1 MAKKN
6 KKQMK
11 NKIENKKLSAIG
23 SRVGF
28 SAAVDAVEAVD
39 EEALTLKGVCICK
52 MGEALGHEVWLDE
65 EFINGVYEQGKDT
78 NKGLICHFGHSCPNG
93 ERIKDYMG
101 FFENFEIKDS
111 TDHEGNPCKAVFADI
126 TFSETA
132 AAIGDNVKWVL
143 GLAKERPDALAL
155 SIVFAVGDYKIK
167 TVDGDLTWEAYMD
180 ANGMNSYWNEFMAA
194 STDGKV
200 YVVLGKLYGADFV
213 AEGAATDGLFQKGN
227 SEMKPEDEK
236 KETVD
241 EVDEVTEAAEE
252 NKDGAPAEDETA
264 AEDVETKEDE
274 KPASDD
280 EAVEASDDEEVKPAE
295 DETAA
300 EPEKEEDA
308 PAAEEEAPAEEKEDE
323 ASDDDGDEEKKKEE
337 KPAEDVEA
345 AAEELSAAEQM
356 KKRLAGFQSMHD
368 KKMREMNLKLEKMT
382 EDLAKAKADATS
394 FQHQFEEMQKEFM
407 ECHEQLEASKTRFA
421 KLTGSA
427 LTIGEAKIEHETM
440 RSFLGKHN
448 NSLSEAVKADP
459 ETYKRICGEMG
470 IPPYA
475 LMNK

>member
-101 FFENFEIKDS
+101 FFENFEIKDA

-180 ANGMNSYWNEFMAA
+180 AHGMNSYWNEFMAA

-252 NKDGAPAEDETA
+252 NKDGAPAEEETA

-280 EAVEASDDEEVKPAE
+280 EAVEAPDDEEVKSAE

-300 EPEKEEDA
+300 ESEK
-308 PAAEEEAPAEEKEDE
+308 EEEAPAAE
-323 ASDDDGDEEKKKEE
+323 EE

-345 AAEELSAAEQM
+345 PAEELSAAEQM

-394 FQHQFEEMQKEFM
+394 FQHQFEEMQKEFV

>member
-39 EEALTLKGVCICK
+39 EEALTVKGVCICK
-52 MGEALGHEVWLDE
+52 MGEALGHDVWLDE
-65 EFINGVYEQGKDT
+65 AFITAVCEQGAAAE
-78 NKGLICHFGHSCPNG
+78 NGLLCHFGHDYPNG
-93 ERIKDYMG
+93 SRIKDYMG
-101 FFENFEIKDS
+101 VFTNFVIKDS
-111 TDHEGNPCKAVFADI
+111 VDHEGNPCKAVFADI

-132 AAIGDNVKWVL
+132 AANGDNVKWVL
-143 GLAKERPDALAL
+143 GLAKERPDALGL
-155 SIVFAVGDYKIK
+155 SIVFAVGDYKVK

-180 ANGMNSYWNEFMAA
+180 AHGMNSYWNEFMAA

-252 NKDGAPAEDETA
+252 NKDGAPAEEETA
-264 AEDVETKEDE
+264 AEDVETVEEE
-274 KPASDD
+274 KPASED
-280 EAVEASDDEEVKPAE
+280 EAV
-295 DETAA
+295 
-300 EPEKEEDA
+300 
-308 PAAEEEAPAEEKEDE
+308 E

-337 KPAEDVEA
+337 KPADEA
-345 AAEELSAAEQM
+345 PAEELSAAEQM

-382 EDLAKAKADATS
+382 DDLAKAKADATS
-394 FQHQFEEMQKEFM
+394 FQRQFEEMQKEFM
-407 ECHEQLEASKTRFA
+407 ECHEQLEASQKRFA
-421 KLTGSA
+421 RLTGSA
-427 LTIGEAKIEHETM
+427 LTIGETKIEHETM
-440 RSFLGKHN
+440 RSFLAKHN
-448 NSLSEAVKADP
+448 NSLSDAVKADP

-475 LMNK
+475 LLNK

>member
-180 ANGMNSYWNEFMAA
+180 AHGMNSYWNEFMAA

-252 NKDGAPAEDETA
+252 NKDGAPAEEETA

-300 EPEKEEDA
+300 EPEKEEEA
-308 PAAEEEAPAEEKEDE
+308 PAAEEEKPAEEKEDE

-345 AAEELSAAEQM
+345 PAEELSAAEQM

-394 FQHQFEEMQKEFM
+394 FQRQFEEMQKEFV

>member
-180 ANGMNSYWNEFMAA
+180 AHGMNSYWNEFMAA

-252 NKDGAPAEDETA
+252 NKDGAPAEEETA

-300 EPEKEEDA
+300 EPEKEEEA
-308 PAAEEEAPAEEKEDE
+308 PAAEEEKPADEKEDE
-323 ASDDDGDEEKKKEE
+323 ASDDDGDEEKKEE

-345 AAEELSAAEQM
+345 PAEELSAAEQM

-394 FQHQFEEMQKEFM
+394 FQRQFEEMQKEFV

>member
-1 MAKKN
+1 MAKKH

-11 NKIENKKLSAIG
+11 NKITGNKMLSSIG
-23 SRVGF
+23 ARVDF
-28 SAAVDAVEAVD
+28 AAAVDGVEAVD
-39 EEALTLKGVCICK
+39 EAALTLKGVCICK
-52 MGEALGHEVWLDE
+52 MGEALGHDVWLDE
-65 EFINGVYEQGKDT
+65 AFINSVFEQGRDAK
-78 NKGLICHFGHSCPNG
+78 NGLICHFGHACPNG

-101 FFENFEIKDS
+101 FFTNFEIRDS
-111 TDHEGNPCKAVFADI
+111 IDHEGNPCKAVFADI

-132 AAIGDNVKWVL
+132 AAMGDNVKWVL

-155 SIVFAVGDYKIK
+155 SIVFSVGDYKIK
-167 TVDGDLTWEAYMD
+167 TVDGDLTWEAYVD
-180 ANGMNSYWNEFMAA
+180 AHEMNSYWNEFMAA

-200 YVVLGKLYGADFV
+200 YVVLLKLYGADFV

-252 NKDGAPAEDETA
+252 NKDGAPAEETA
-264 AEDVETKEDE
+264 AEEPVKEEE
-274 KPASDD
+274 KPAD
-280 EAVEASDDEEVKPAE
+280 EVPAE
-295 DETAA
+295 
-300 EPEKEEDA
+300 EPVK
-308 PAAEEEAPAEEKEDE
+308 EEEAPAEETAAEEPVKE
-323 ASDDDGDEEKKKEE
+323 EEKPADEVPAEEPVKEEEAPAEDAEDDEKKEE
-337 KPAEDVEA
+337 KPADEA
-345 AAEELSAAEQM
+345 KAPAEELSVADQM

-394 FQHQFEEMQKEFM
+394 FQRQFEEMRKEFM

-427 LTIGEAKIEHETM
+427 LTIGEAKVEHETM

-448 NSLSEAVKADP
+448 NSFSEAVKADP
-459 ETYKRICGEMG
+459 ATYKRICGEMG

-475 LMNK
+475 LLTK